1 MYSKQQFENLPFKS
15 DIMFGAVLQDLTLA
29 KRVLAVILAEEI
41 PDIEHCEIQK
51 VVQSNVVS
59 HGVRYDV
66 YIKTSDGTKIYD
78 IEMQTTNNDNLPK
91 RSRYYLSASDME
103 CLNRGK
109 TYDDLPRTYIIF
121 ICPFDIFGG
130 NKALYKFEN
139 YCVEENLPLNDQSYH
154 VFVNTM
160 GTTQRKELYNLM
172 EYINTNIPTDELT
185 SDLNKRLQEVRHDD
199 MLYSTYVH
207 QQQDRLMAEK
217 KARAEGR
224 AEGKAEGKAE
234 GRIDLIKNLLNV
246 GRSIKE
252 IADFFKTDENE
263 INRLLASGV

>member
-1 MYSKQQFENLPFKS
+1 
-15 DIMFGAVLQDLTLA
+15 
-29 KRVLAVILAEEI
+29 
-41 PDIEHCEIQK
+41 
-51 VVQSNVVS
+51 
-59 HGVRYDV
+59 
-66 YIKTSDGTKIYD
+66 
-78 IEMQTTNNDNLPK
+78 
-91 RSRYYLSASDME
+91 
-103 CLNRGK
+103 
-109 TYDDLPRTYIIF
+109 
-121 ICPFDIFGG
+121 
-130 NKALYKFEN
+130 
-139 YCVEENLPLNDQSYH
+139 
-154 VFVNTM
+154 
-160 GTTQRKELYNLM
+160 M

-224 AEGKAEGKAE
+224 
-234 GRIDLIKNLLNV
+234 IDLIKNLLNV